1 MKGKIMDI
9 ETTKLAIKLI
19 NQFNHEFDNRTILP
33 DSITMIK
40 LSKLSQKQLL
50 DLIGLIDRKKV
61 VIAMRQL
68 LKMMKQKGE
77 S

>member
-1 MKGKIMDI
+1 MDI

-33 DSITMIK
+33 DSITMVS

-68 LKMMKQKGE
+68 LKMMKKEGE

>member
-33 DSITMIK
+33 DSITMIR

>member
-1 MKGKIMDI
+1 MDI

-19 NQFNHEFDNRTILP
+19 NQFNHEFDNRATLP
-33 DSITMIK
+33 DSITMVK
-40 LSKLSQKQLL
+40 LNKLNQKQLL
-50 DLIGLIDRKKV
+50 DLISLIDRKKV
-61 VIAMRQL
+61 VMAMRQL

>member
-1 MKGKIMDI
+1 MDI
-9 ETTKLAIKLI
+9 ETSKLAIKLI

-33 DSITMIK
+33 DSITIIK

>member
-1 MKGKIMDI
+1 MDI
-9 ETTKLAIKLI
+9 ETSKLAIKLI

-68 LKMMKQKGE
+68 LNL
-77 S
+77 SSISSIFSTT

>member
-1 MKGKIMDI
+1 MDI

-19 NQFNHEFDNRTILP
+19 NQFNHEFDNRATLP
-33 DSITMIK
+33 DSITMVK
-40 LSKLSQKQLL
+40 LSKLNQKQLL
-50 DLIGLIDRKKV
+50 DLISLIDRKKV
-61 VIAMRQL
+61 VMAMRQL